1 MRSTTLIAAAGL
13 LAAAMPLAVMAQ
25 DQAND
30 VPAGRTDGSKVVLTW
45 EEFIKITGYDPDKK
59 GQQVITIPWDE
70 VRSLLGVDIRLEG
83 GTTVD
88 LPWEQFKSLLNWSIR
103 EKDEGGAPP
112 TDYVIT
118 RSEYSGT
125 LTDDGA
131 QLVLKADINVL
142 RKKGWKRIP
151 LLPISVA
158 LVGEATLP
166 QGACLNATGG
176 VYELLTDQSG
186 SMTVTVPFAV
196 TVQKEAGV
204 NHVSF
209 QRVEGGSSLLD
220 LEIDSQGVDVK
231 VAGAQSLVSRPSD
244 GKTKTAAAVP
254 AGTPLAISWE
264 RALPKAEDVPPKLY
278 AETHTLVAVADGVLL
293 CQETVNVNILH
304 AGIRELKLAV
314 PTGARILTVTGPNV
328 QDWRET
334 GQGELQVVL
343 GREVLGSYTLRLAYE
358 LATTDGA
365 TVPVVRATGVER
377 EKGFVGVIA
386 MANVEI
392 AAGELQGAT
401 SIDARQLPADI
412 VAMTNQPV
420 LLAFR
425 YAADAFTIPLVIR
438 RHDEVSVLMT
448 LVDSAA
454 FTSMQLNDG
463 RRMTK
468 VVYSVR
474 NNRNQFLRLSMP
486 EKADLWS
493 VSVAGNTV
501 SPARDTQGQVL
512 VPLVRSS
519 ADSREL
525 TAFPVEIVY
534 VETPETTAP
543 AKGTLRVTLPT
554 CAVPVMHVMFTYYL
568 PAEGRYTVGWGKSG
582 FSGPLAIVDDFT
594 TLSVDRGVHVVAVN
608 PAAEAQQLQQAAD
621 QRADRQAVAA
631 GATPIRVRL
640 PIGGKQFKLEKIL
653 AMPHDQLYFE
663 VEYSGWEAAR

>member
-334 GQGELQVVL
+334 VQGELQVVL

>member
-264 RALPKAEDVPPKLY
+264 WALPKAEDVPPKLY

>member
-13 LAAAMPLAVMAQ
+13 LAAAMPLAAMAQ

-196 TVQKEAGV
+196 NVQKEAGV

-231 VAGAQSLVSRPSD
+231 VAGAQSLVSKPSD

-486 EKADLWS
+486 DKADLWS